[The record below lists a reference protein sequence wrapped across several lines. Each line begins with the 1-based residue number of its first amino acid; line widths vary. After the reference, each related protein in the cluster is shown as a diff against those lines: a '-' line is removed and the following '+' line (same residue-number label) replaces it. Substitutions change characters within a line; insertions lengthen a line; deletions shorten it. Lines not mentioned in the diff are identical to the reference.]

1 MGLTITFATPA
12 EKSKFLRLMQLLTAD
27 VSELSGTLGILIAL
41 SRHSDDHALVSVL
54 NRNARFWH
62 SLFNSLYMSSFV
74 MIARIH
80 DSAHGAYLRKIKQA
94 LHPKAMSD
102 VLERFDNLEA
112 DHSHFIAKVLSLR
125 ETAFFR
131 ERITFEL
138 DGVRRDRLEA
148 YWRDLTGATKF
159 LEAAVFVEKS
169 GQRFDAGMLQDDVS
183 RANRALNSLRS
194 T

>member
-1 MGLTITFATPA
+1 MGLTITFSKPA
-12 EKSKFLRLMQLLTAD
+12 EQSKFLRLVQLLTAD

-41 SRHSDDHALVSVL
+41 SRRSDDHALASVL

-62 SLFNSLYMSSFV
+62 SLFHSLYALSFV
-74 MIARIH
+74 MMGRIH
-80 DSAHGAYLRKIKQA
+80 DGAHGGYLREIKKA
-94 LHPKAMSD
+94 LYAKAMSD

-112 DHSHFIAKVLSLR
+112 DHAHFIAKVLSLR
-125 ETAFFR
+125 ETTFHR

-138 DGVRRDRLEA
+138 EGVSRDSLEA

-183 RANRALNSLRS
+183 RANRALNSLKP

>member
-1 MGLTITFATPA
+1 MRPRPD
-12 EKSKFLRLMQLLTAD
+12 EPD
-27 VSELSGTLGILIAL
+27 VSADG
-41 SRHSDDHALVSVL
+41 DHADHVVVDLALV
-54 NRNARFWH
+54 
-62 SLFNSLYMSSFV
+62 
-74 MIARIH
+74 
-80 DSAHGAYLRKIKQA
+80 
-94 LHPKAMSD
+94 
-102 VLERFDNLEA
+102 
-112 DHSHFIAKVLSLR
+112 R

-183 RANRALNSLRS
+183 RANRALNSLRP